1 MEIVISKTK
10 HELGAKAAFLG
21 AELIR
26 KAILEN
32 GKANIIVA
40 TGASQFEMLTELVKE
55 DINWSVVTAFHLD
68 EYVGMS
74 ELHPASFR
82 KYLKERF
89 VDIVSPK
96 EFIYVNGELDI
107 MLWQDLSISYLFLHF
122 SYNA

>member
-1 MEIVISKTK
+1 MEIIISDTK
-10 HELGAKAAFLG
+10 QELGQKAAQMG

-74 ELHPASFR
+74 ELHPASKVYWGTITHPASR
-82 KYLKERF
+82 NRR
-89 VDIVSPK
+89 
-96 EFIYVNGELDI
+96 
-107 MLWQDLSISYLFLHF
+107 LSL
-122 SYNA
+122 AQR